1 MKPLARAAF
10 LRQYATVL
18 TGKADDEAAADV
30 FEEAMRLA
38 PLDYDS
44 GLAYGYSLIQLGRL
58 EEANKEINALRMR
71 FGERTRLRML
81 DRVLQNQVQELRQET
96 QR

>member
-1 MKPLARAAF
+1 
-10 LRQYATVL
+10 
-18 TGKADDEAAADV
+18 
-30 FEEAMRLA
+30 
-38 PLDYDS
+38 LDYDS

-58 EEANKEINALRMR
+58 EEANKEINSLRMR

-81 DRVLQNQVQELRQET
+81 DRVLQNKVQELRQET

>member
-1 MKPLARAAF
+1 M
-10 LRQYATVL
+10 L

-81 DRVLQNQVQELRQET
+81 DRVLQNKVQELRQET

>member
-1 MKPLARAAF
+1 
-10 LRQYATVL
+10 
-18 TGKADDEAAADV
+18 
-30 FEEAMRLA
+30 MRLA

-58 EEANKEINALRMR
+58 AEASKEINALRMR

-81 DRVLQNQVQELRQET
+81 DRVLQSKAQELRQET